1 MNAGDKAAQHL
12 TLAWNAVYGR
22 QPDPGKGYG
31 DAIKAMEV
39 ATIPV
44 VCPGNPRAKLGRVIN
59 DLWGKPSKWA
69 VNLKHPAP
77 DRQVEI
83 FADMLDLFWN
93 GRPKRPYIWR

>member
-12 TLAWNAVYGR
+12 TLAWKAVYGR

-44 VCPGNPRAKLGRVIN
+44 VCPGNPQANSG
-59 DLWGKPSKWA
+59 A
-69 VNLKHPAP
+69 
-77 DRQVEI
+77 
-83 FADMLDLFWN
+83 
-93 GRPKRPYIWR
+93 